1 MMHPGDG
8 DARASFPS
16 FAALRTAHTD
26 LLRLYRGAGG
36 SPTLLDQAEAFICA
50 GAATGAVLDDDEE
63 RMGAQSLLDY
73 WSAILS
79 RAERPPSSAFLEP
92 FNPEMAPA
100 LPDSACPYVGL
111 EAFGESKK
119 RLFFGREQVV
129 RDVLALLPHR
139 RFLAVVGPLGSGKS
153 SLVLGAIIPALK
165 AGKLPG
171 SAACRFYP
179 PFTPGAEPL
188 DALARAVGATAQAGS
203 AGLQPEDIVRAVD
216 GGGEQPAVIV
226 ADRLEE
232 IFTRCAS
239 SDARDAFAAALVA
252 LSESPNR
259 HLVIVTLRSD
269 FEAQIAAVP
278 PLHARFGDAAF
289 RVPPLSAA
297 ELRDVICRPAE
308 QVGLKF
314 EPGLVDRLVKET
326 LGEPAGL
333 PLLQFSLLKLWD
345 LRDHNRLTLDAY
357 RRIGGGRR
365 ALAAAADELYES
377 LDQKGREAL
386 RVLLLRMVRPV
397 IGGEI
402 VTVAVHPRAAY
413 DAADPVSV
421 DDVVSRLVSAR
432 LARMVSGEDGGE
444 QLIELAHGALVW
456 NWPRLVEWL
465 DEERMASRRRL
476 RLTSAAEQ
484 WHQHGRDPGGLL
496 GGSLLEEA
504 QSYGDLSPLEQALVA
519 ASTEAA
525 KAAEEEEDRR
535 RNRELEQTLAL
546 VELERRRADEQG
558 QAAQALKMRNRSL
571 VTLIGAVVV
580 LLFIAIAGW
589 ILAERK
595 QQTVEALIAGRG
607 VVVETPTLPASSD
620 AAAEAPVPVGA
631 APAPAAPAPAARPP
645 LEARRPPVSVAP
657 PAVAFAAPPD
667 VLQRVRLRASRRPV
681 GRQITG
687 TELPA
692 YAFSLWVDGPADALQ
707 AIDEVS
713 WEFNHPTFRQ
723 KVQVGRDRNAGFR
736 VGYTGWGCLSV
747 VAVTLHVRGAV
758 DPPHVDFNMCAS
770 LEEIAE

>member
-1 MMHPGDG
+1 MMHAAEG

-16 FAALRTAHTD
+16 FAAMRTAHTD
-26 LLRLYRGAGG
+26 LLRLYRDAGG
-36 SPTLLDQAEAFICA
+36 SPALLDQAEAFVRA
-50 GAATGAVLDDDEE
+50 GAATGATIDDDEE

-73 WSAILS
+73 WSAILG
-79 RAERPPSSAFLEP
+79 RAERPPSSAFLDP
-92 FNPEMAPA
+92 FDPGLAPT

-119 RLFFGREQVV
+119 RLFFGREEVV
-129 RDVLALLPHR
+129 RDVLALLPNR

-165 AGKLPG
+165 AGRLPG

-188 DALARAVGATAQAGS
+188 DTLARTVGAAPGGS
-203 AGLQPEDIVRAVD
+203 GAPLQPGDIVAAID
-216 GGGEQPAVIV
+216 AGGEQPAVIV
-226 ADRLEE
+226 VDRLEE
-232 IFTRCAS
+232 IFTRCS
-239 SDARDAFAAALVA
+239 SADARDAFAAALIA
-252 LSESPNR
+252 ISESPNR

-345 LRDHNRLTLDAY
+345 LRDRNRLTLEAY

-365 ALAAAADELYES
+365 ALAAAADQLYES
-377 LDQKGREAL
+377 LDHEGREAL
-386 RVLLLRMVRPV
+386 RVLMLRMVRPV

-402 VTVAVHPRAAY
+402 VTVSVRPEAAY
-413 DAADPVSV
+413 DKAGREHV
-421 DDVVSRLVSAR
+421 DRVVDKLVEAR
-432 LARMVSGEDGGE
+432 LARRVSGETGGE
-444 QLIELAHGALVW
+444 QLVELAHGALVW

-465 DEERMASRRRL
+465 DEERMANRRRL

-496 GGSLLEEA
+496 GGSLLDEA
-504 QSYGDLSPLEQALVA
+504 RGYDDLSPLEQAFVEASLA
-519 ASTEAA
+519 AAA
-525 KAAEEEEDRR
+525 AAEQEEERR
-535 RNRELEQTLAL
+535 RNRELEQTLAM
-546 VELERRRADEQG
+546 VALERQRADEQSR
-558 QAAQALKMRNRSL
+558 AAEALKLRNRSL
-571 VTLIGAVVV
+571 VSLIGLAAI
-580 LLFIAIAGW
+580 LLFVAVAGW

-595 QQTVEALIAGRG
+595 QQTVEALIEGRG
-607 VVVETPTLPASSD
+607 VVVETPAQ
-620 AAAEAPVPVGA
+620 AAGDGTEAEGAPT
-631 APAPAAPAPAARPP
+631 PAAPAP
-645 LEARRPPVSVAP
+645 VA
-657 PAVAFAAPPD
+657 AAPPPPSPSVTVRPAPALATGQQ
-667 VLQRVRLRASRRPV
+667 VLDQIRLRASRRPV
-681 GRQITG
+681 GRQIAG

-692 YAFSLWVDGPADALQ
+692 YAFSLWVDGPPGAME
-707 AIDEVS
+707 AIESVT

-723 KVQVGRDRNAGFR
+723 QLQVGRDRRSGFR

-747 VAVTLHVRGAV
+747 VAVTINVRGV
-758 DPPHVDFNMCAS
+758 TDPPHVDFNMCAS
-770 LEEIAE
+770 LEEVAE